1 MKNKV
6 LGNTLMLY
14 IMTFAKMIFPLITLP
29 YLTRILTVD
38 GYAVVSYVKSAM
50 IYMQILLDFGFLLS
64 ATKDIVKVIDNSQS
78 VSEILGETLQAKFLL
93 AILAS
98 IAISI
103 AIFTIPMLRENVLY
117 TYLSFGAILMSILLP
132 DFLFRGIEQMQA
144 ITIRFII
151 MRGIATVL
159 TFVVIKGDE
168 QLLLI
173 PVLDIIGTLA
183 AVVWT
188 WLEIKKIG
196 YRPIWVQW
204 NRAFSSLKKSFIYFL
219 SDASTTVFGALNTL
233 LVGIY
238 LSKTDVAYWSVVMQ
252 LIAAVQS
259 LYTPINNGIYPH
271 MVREKNIKL
280 PIRIFL
286 VLIPLIIGGTAFAFI
301 TGEWWLV
308 TISGEKYRGAITVF
322 RYMLPLL
329 ILSFP
334 SMLFGWPCLGAI
346 DKQKQVTQSTI
357 VAAVVQVAILFAFII
372 TKNFNLITIALA
384 RLISE
389 SVMLFLRIYYCFKY
403 KNDFI
408 TSNGRS

>member
-1 MKNKV
+1 MV
-6 LGNTLMLY
+6 
-14 IMTFAKMIFPLITLP
+14 FPLITLP
-29 YLTRILTVD
+29 YLTRILTVE

-64 ATKDIVKVIDNSQS
+64 ATKDIVKVIDNNDS

-103 AIFTIPMLRENVLY
+103 AILTIPMLRENVSY
-117 TYLSFGAILMSILLP
+117 TYLSFLAILLSIFLP

-151 MRGIATVL
+151 MRSIATIL
-159 TFVVIKGDE
+159 TFIVIKSDN
-168 QLLLI
+168 QLMLM

-183 AVVWT
+183 AVIWT

-196 YRPIWVQW
+196 YKPIWVRW
-204 NRAFSSLKKSFIYFL
+204 SRAFASLKKSFIYFL

-271 MVREKNIKL
+271 MVREKSIKL
-280 PIRIFL
+280 PIRIFS
-286 VLIPLIIGGTAFAFI
+286 VLMPFIVGGTVFAFI

-308 TISGEKYRGAITVF
+308 LISGEKYRGAITVF

-329 ILSFP
+329 IISFP

-357 VAAVVQVAILFAFII
+357 IAAVVQITMLFAFII
-372 TKNFNLITIALA
+372 TNNFNLITITLA
-384 RLISE
+384 RLVSE
-389 SVMLFLRIYYCFKY
+389 SIMLFIRLYYCVKY
-403 KNDFI
+403 KGDFVLTVSKNDNI
-408 TSNGRS
+408 

>member
-1 MKNKV
+1 MNKRIV
-6 LGNTLMLY
+6 SNAFMLY
-14 IMTFAKMIFPLITLP
+14 LMTFAKMIFPLLTLP
-29 YLTRILTVD
+29 YLTRILSVD

-50 IYMQILLDFGFLLS
+50 VYMQILLDFGFLLS

-271 MVREKNIKL
+271 MIREKNIKL

-329 ILSFP
+329 IISFP

>member
-6 LGNTLMLY
+6 LGNTVMLY
-14 IMTFAKMIFPLITLP
+14 IMTFAKMVFPLITLP

-329 ILSFP
+329 IISFP

-357 VAAVVQVAILFAFII
+357 IAAVVQIALLFVFII
-372 TKNFNLITIALA
+372 TKNFNLLTIALT

-389 SVMLFLRIYYCFKY
+389 SILLVLRVYYCYKY

-408 TSNGRS
+408 TSNGS

>member
-50 IYMQILLDFGFLLS
+50 IYMQVFLDFGFLLS
-64 ATKDIVKVIDNSQS
+64 ATKDIVKVIDNNQS
-78 VSEILGETLQAKFLL
+78 VSEILGETLQAKFILT
-93 AILAS
+93 ILAS
-98 IAISI
+98 IVISI

-196 YRPIWVQW
+196 YRIIWVQW
-204 NRAFSSLKKSFIYFL
+204 HRAFSSLKKSFIYFL

-259 LYTPINNGIYPH
+259 LYSPINNGIYPH
-271 MVREKNIKL
+271 MVREKNIKI
-280 PIRIFL
+280 PVRIFL
-286 VLIPLIIGGTAFAFI
+286 ILIPLIIGGTVFAFI

-329 ILSFP
+329 IISFP

-372 TKNFNLITIALA
+372 TKKFNLITIALA
-384 RLISE
+384 RLVSE
-389 SVMLFLRIYYCFKY
+389 SIMLFLRVYYCFKY
-403 KNDFI
+403 RNDFI
-408 TSNGRS
+408 TSNGS

>member
-1 MKNKV
+1 MNKRIV
-6 LGNTLMLY
+6 SNTFMLY
-14 IMTFAKMIFPLITLP
+14 LMTFAKMIFPLLTLP
-29 YLTRILTVD
+29 YLTRILSVD

-50 IYMQILLDFGFLLS
+50 VYMQILLDFGFLLS

-173 PVLDIIGTLA
+173 PVLDIIGTFA

-329 ILSFP
+329 IISFP

-403 KNDFI
+403 KKDFI
-408 TSNGRS
+408 TSNERS